1 MRVFLIFT
9 IALLLSCSKKIIFES
24 GWEVSTPL
32 KSDILKDLARRN
44 SNLILINNDFLIE
57 KTEVTNKDYYTFIK
71 SI

>member
-9 IALLLSCSKKIIFES
+9 IALLLSCSKKIISES